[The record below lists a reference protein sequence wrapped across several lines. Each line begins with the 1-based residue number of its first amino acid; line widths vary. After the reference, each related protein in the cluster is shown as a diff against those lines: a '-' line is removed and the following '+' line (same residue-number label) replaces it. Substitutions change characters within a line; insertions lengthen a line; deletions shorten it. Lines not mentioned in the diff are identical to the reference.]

1 MPSPEKRTFSL
12 PSEQAGYI
20 DTLVASGTYAS
31 GSEVIR
37 AGLRALQERDAAV
50 EKWLREEVIGVYD
63 AMQSDTGS
71 ALPAD
76 QVFATIR
83 ARHADRLKKK
93 RREPQD
99 RIQPRGV
106 GRSD

>member
-31 GSEVIR
+31 GSEVVR

-50 EKWLREEVIGVYD
+50 EKWLREEVVGVYD
-63 AMQSDTGS
+63 AMQ
-71 ALPAD
+71 AD
-76 QVFATIR
+76 PGRAISVERVFATVR
-83 ARHADRLKKK
+83 ARHADRL
-93 RREPQD
+93 RRKPSEP
-99 RIQPRGV
+99 
-106 GRSD
+106 